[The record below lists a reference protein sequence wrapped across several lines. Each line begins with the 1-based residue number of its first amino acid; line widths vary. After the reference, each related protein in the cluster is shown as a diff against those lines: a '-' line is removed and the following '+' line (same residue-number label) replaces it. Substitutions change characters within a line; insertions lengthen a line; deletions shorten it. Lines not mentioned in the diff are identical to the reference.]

1 MCEPIPDLAQTPPL
15 IQHPHAPQLGTIC
28 QIILAWGKLFW
39 AQTSMPAVG
48 GKPPHAGTCTQMCGC
63 PPPPACCILHFC
75 CFEPTSHVTLA
86 EAGVFAFTLSHLC
99 PRTPL
104 PGHPLQSLQPGTPG
118 SGHSLIPHSGR
129 RLTPALQGHDQ
140 TDPLPICPESS
151 HTHCSHWSS
160 PVIIHG
166 LSLPLSINTP
176 IILLHPSWGVGA
188 TFRSHLAASP
198 GALTPPALG
207 EDPAEQAGIGR
218 RITRTG
224 AMGKAQTS
232 QPPHTPMGP

>member
-1 MCEPIPDLAQTPPL
+1 MDPGEAPHHERSVCEPIPDLAQTPPL

-48 GKPPHAGTCTQMCGC
+48 GKPPHAGTCTQMCGF

-118 SGHSLIPHSGR
+118 SGHRLIPHSGR

-166 LSLPLSINTP
+166 LCHCHY
-176 IILLHPSWGVGA
+176 LLTHPSSYFTHLGGWEPPSEA
-188 TFRSHLAASP
+188 TWLLLP
-198 GALTPPALG
+198 GL
-207 EDPAEQAGIGR
+207 
-218 RITRTG
+218 
-224 AMGKAQTS
+224 
-232 QPPHTPMGP
+232 